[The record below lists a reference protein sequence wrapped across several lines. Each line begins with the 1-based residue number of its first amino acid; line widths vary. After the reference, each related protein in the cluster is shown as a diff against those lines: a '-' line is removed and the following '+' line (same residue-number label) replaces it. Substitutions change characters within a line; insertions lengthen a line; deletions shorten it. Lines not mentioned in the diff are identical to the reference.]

1 MLRSL
6 AIIAG
11 LFVVA
16 NASISACS
24 STAWSKEPPKIVE
37 PKQII
42 LDEEGIAQLRMF
54 KKEIARLQYTEICAT
69 VQKIPDVV
77 MKIGQGAEEA
87 AKQGDPNAKA
97 LLEWLGPIVE
107 KYQKAG
113 CGDA

>member
-6 AIIAG
+6 VIIAG

-24 STAWSKEPPKIVE
+24 NTAWSKEPPKIVE
-37 PKQII
+37 PKTIF

-69 VQKIPDVV
+69 VTKPPEEL
-77 MKIGQGAEEA
+77 MTFGKNLEEA
-87 AKQGDPNAKA
+87 AKAGDPGAKR
-97 LLEWLGPIVE
+97 LLEWLTPIVE